1 MPSNIKWRQQD
12 RDLLQREV
20 KRFNA
25 AVRRMQRNAKYAG
38 VALPET
44 VTVKGIRDQI
54 RTRDDFNR
62 EINKL
67 KRLFAPEARKIRTNK
82 KGLKALNY
90 VVKEMQNDVRRIN
103 LRKTFERKRLE
114 NVQVRT
120 LHAGTTGI
128 TAAEFLYGG
137 REDELRPKRFD
148 FETQEPGRAF
158 QMQREAI
165 KKQSSIYYSEQRA
178 QLFYNNYKKAMQS
191 ELGSFADDAIKLL
204 NQLSAEDLTNLY
216 YEFAEMDISFIYGAV
231 QAYER
236 AETIEGILSKRI
248 KEKYSSMPGMNE
260 LAEDE
265 MVAVVNNMTE
275 EKSFK
280 ESVKEL
286 AAKKRIDRESEG
298 KQS

>member
-25 AVRRMQRNAKYAG
+25 AVRRMQRNTKYAG
-38 VALPET
+38 VALPEA

-67 KRLFAPEARKIRTNK
+67 KRLFVPEARKIRTNK
-82 KGLKALNY
+82 NGLKALNY

-103 LRKTFERKRLE
+103 LRKTLERKRLE

-120 LHAGTTGI
+120 LHAGKTGI

-137 REDELRPKRFD
+137 REDELRRKRFD

-158 QMQREAI
+158 QMQRESI
-165 KKQSSIYYSEQRA
+165 KKQSSIHYSEQRA

-191 ELGSFADDAIKLL
+191 VLGSFADDAIKLL

-216 YEFAEMDISFIYGAV
+216 YEFAEMDISFIYSAV
-231 QAYER
+231 DAYEK

-248 KEKYSSMPGMNE
+248 KEKYANAPGMNK

-265 MVAVVNNMTE
+265 MVAVVNNMTGK
-275 EKSFK
+275 KSFE

-286 AAKKRIDRESEG
+286 ADKKPDKPRKRR
-298 KQS
+298 

>member
-25 AVRRMQRNAKYAG
+25 AVRRMQRNTKYQG
-38 VALPET
+38 VALPEA

-103 LRKTFERKRLE
+103 LRKTLERKRLE

-120 LHAGTTGI
+120 LHAGKTGI

-137 REDELRPKRFD
+137 REDELRSKRFD
-148 FETQEPGRAF
+148 FDTQQPGRAF
-158 QMQREAI
+158 QMQRESI
-165 KKQSSIYYSEQRA
+165 KKQSSIHYSEQKA
-178 QLFYNNYKKAMQS
+178 QLFYNNYKKALVS
-191 ELGSFADDAIKLL
+191 ELGSFADDVIKLL
-204 NQLSAEDLTNLY
+204 NLLSAEDLTNLY
-216 YEFAEMDISFIYGAV
+216 YEYAEMDISFIYGAV
-231 QAYER
+231 QAYEK

-248 KEKYSSMPGMNE
+248 KEKYKNIVGMSK

-265 MVAVVNNMTE
+265 MVAVVNNMTGK
-275 EKSFK
+275 KSFE

-286 AAKKRIDRESEG
+286 ASKKPDKPRKRR
-298 KQS
+298 